1 MTGWARLGGGLG
13 IVVSLCPVPG
23 LTVDAQVGAHVD
35 TYAGALGV
43 VLSERLEICREDR
56 PGVRGD
62 ADAHADV
69 AVAVKTDVVPDVVPE
84 RHAPPGPGAPPAPP
98 AKAAPRA
105 AGPPA
110 PAPPA
115 DRPPRAAPRVRELHV
130 PVRLESRPR
139 PAPGPPSRPALSAPG
154 YRPAEK
160 PEREGGR
167 SMVTTTMVVTTPA
180 VLAAALLR
188 PRSRSAAS
196 GTSGAASRPTPP
208 SGGPS

>member
-1 MTGWARLGGGLG
+1 MTGWVRLGGGLG

-43 VLSERLEICREDR
+43 VLSERLEICREDH
-56 PGVRGD
+56 PGAPDDIGTD
-62 ADAHADV
+62 AGT
-69 AVAVKTDVVPDVVPE
+69 AVGTDVVPE
-84 RHAPPGPGAPPAPP
+84 LHARPGLDAPPAPP
-98 AKAAPRA
+98 AKAAPRPA
-105 AGPPA
+105 RPPA
-110 PAPPA
+110 PPTGP
-115 DRPPRAAPRVRELHV
+115 PPRTAPRIRELHV

-139 PAPGPPSRPALSAPG
+139 SAHPAPGPPPRPALSAPG
-154 YRPAEK
+154 YRPAEER
-160 PEREGGR
+160 EREGGR

-188 PRSRSAAS
+188 PRSRSAVSGAS
-196 GTSGAASRPTPP
+196 GARSRPTPP